1 MNLQE
6 RINNECLTIAELSRR
21 TKVSRVTIY
30 RALQGYDVRNDSWA
44 KLSKYFNCKI
54 SDLRTEEYTR

>member
-21 TKVSRVTIY
+21 ARVSRVTIY
-30 RALQGYDVRNDSWA
+30 RVLQGYDVRNDTWA
-44 KLSKYFNCKI
+44 KLAKYFNCAIKDI
-54 SDLRTEEYTR
+54 RG